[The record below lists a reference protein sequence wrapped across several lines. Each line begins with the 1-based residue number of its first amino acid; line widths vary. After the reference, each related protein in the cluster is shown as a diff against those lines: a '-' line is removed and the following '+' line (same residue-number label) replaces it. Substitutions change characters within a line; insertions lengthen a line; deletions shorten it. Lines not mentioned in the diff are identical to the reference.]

1 MSGEGALYPSARV
14 RLLGGFELLDPD
26 GTPIRLVS
34 RRTRA
39 LLGVLC
45 IEGSGGLLR
54 DRICGL
60 LWGDRPDEQ
69 ARGSLRQC
77 LFELRSALGPLSDG
91 ILAAGRERISIRPG
105 GLVSDIDQL
114 RDGLASGERT
124 ALKEVSARLT
134 AGPLLEGLDLS
145 GPFQDWLDQARG
157 AWEADLLDSL
167 TRRIAALE
175 TEEAWEAVRT
185 LAEAYLRRD
194 PLQEAV
200 AAAAIRADLASDRPS
215 AAQRRYNAIR
225 QALRDQLGVE
235 PGEAIEGAIKGRRKP
250 SSQAAPSDPGAT
262 GEASEARR
270 SVGSSQGGVKP
281 GLGERGGAPSVA
293 VLPFT
298 NLSGLREDEV
308 FAFGMVED
316 IIEAISQGVEMRVIS
331 SSATARFC
339 AGATPDLEAM
349 TRQLGIRYALE
360 GNVRRVGETLRVTTK
375 LVEAAQGA
383 VLWAARFERPLE
395 QLAGLQEDLV
405 LEMAAHLRTQSH
417 RLEIER
423 ALRKPGNLT
432 AWEAVMRA
440 IAAYRRLS
448 GPALMKAITEAKKA
462 VEIAPNYGLANALLA
477 QTQGILYNQA
487 LPDDLAGAR
496 HICDL
501 AERAV
506 ALEPDNPVVL
516 STAAGAMSTT
526 GFPERALEIADRA
539 IQRNPNNTFA
549 YFARGQAL
557 ALLARAGEAV
567 ESFDR
572 ELQLAPDH
580 PVLWISYLWR
590 ASALLGAGELTAA
603 ETASRAAIRLT
614 PDNAGPRISL
624 GMILHEMS
632 RLDEAT
638 EAFRTGRH
646 LEPDTTLEVW
656 RRRYARAHP
665 NDGAADRLDAA
676 LVRLWSLTEPLA
688 S

>member
-1 MSGEGALYPSARV
+1 L
-14 RLLGGFELLDPD
+14 
-26 GTPIRLVS
+26 
-34 RRTRA
+34 
-39 LLGVLC
+39 
-45 IEGSGGLLR
+45 
-54 DRICGL
+54 
-60 LWGDRPDEQ
+60 
-69 ARGSLRQC
+69 
-77 LFELRSALGPLSDG
+77 
-91 ILAAGRERISIRPG
+91 
-105 GLVSDIDQL
+105 SDIDQL
-114 RDGLASGERT
+114 RDGLASGEGD

-134 AGPLLEGLDLS
+134 TGPLLEGLDLA

-167 TRRIAALE
+167 KRRIAALE
-175 TEEAWEAVRT
+175 TEEAWEAIRT

-200 AAAAIRADLASDRPS
+200 AAAAIRADLASDMPS

-235 PGEAIEGAIKGRRKP
+235 PGEAIEGAIKWRRKP
-250 SSQAAPSDPGAT
+250 SSQAAPSDPCAT
-262 GEASEARR
+262 VEALEARR

-281 GLGERGGAPSVA
+281 GLGERGGAPSLA
-293 VLPFT
+293 VLPFN

-331 SSATARFC
+331 SSATARYC
-339 AGATPDLEAM
+339 TGATPDLEAM
-349 TRQLGIRYALE
+349 TRKLGIRYALE
-360 GNVRRVGETLRVTTK
+360 GNVRRVGEILRVTTK

-383 VLWAARFERPLE
+383 VLWTARFERPLE

-448 GPALMKAITEAKKA
+448 GPALMKAITEANRA

-487 LPDDLAGAR
+487 LPDDRAEAR
-496 HICDL
+496 RICGL

-557 ALLARAGEAV
+557 ALLARAGEAI

-603 ETASRAAIRLT
+603 EIASRAAIRLT
-614 PDNAGPRISL
+614 PDNAGPHISL

-632 RLDEAT
+632 RLDEAA
-638 EAFRTGRH
+638 EAFRTGR
-646 LEPDTTLEVW
+646 LYEPETTLEVW

-665 NDGAADRLDAA
+665 NDGSADRLDAA
-676 LVRLWSLTEPLA
+676 LVRLWRLTEPSA